1 MNNSIKIG
9 LQFPLESATLAASY
23 LRTVLDETSQQYVW
37 MEHIKYGLSHTG
49 EEQQTA
55 LAIEFTGNPS
65 SPIVF
70 NNAAGVLWALYHLPS
85 ALTATERAALILA
98 LVPTTDAKTLAAD
111 ANDAIQ
117 NVTESIEHA
126 KALATTVEGD
136 IKAKL
141 ADVERTMSDTSIA
154 LRDSVNAMASL
165 LSMTAVAGKGL
176 AIEIAPM
183 ARRTRNTEYLCP
195 EAAKMYRDMLSACN
209 ASVSPHKRFMCV
221 EWRNDYKA
229 FERFFLDRNMRER
242 ADRPK
247 HFIPHHEGIICTRL
261 NDPESQ
267 LHGQMV
273 YGPMTVMFVSKS
285 NQNFYNRNKRDFLT
299 RLAEHV
305 SKGTISEKEAEFM
318 RKREQV

>member
-1 MNNSIKIG
+1 MTNSIKIG

-23 LRTVLDETSQQYVW
+23 LRTVLRTEEDREAWGNMTVLGIS
-37 MEHIKYGLSHTG
+37 KLT
-49 EEQQTA
+49 EEQVKD
-55 LAIEFTGNPS
+55 LDIEAKTTGV
-65 SPIVF
+65 SPLVF
-70 NNAAGVLWALYHLPS
+70 NNTAGVLWSLAYLPS

-98 LVPTTDAKTLAAD
+98 LVPTTDAKTLAAS

-117 NVTESIEHA
+117 SVTESIEYA

-141 ADVERTMSDTSIA
+141 ADVERTMSDTTIA

-165 LSMTAVAGKGL
+165 LSMTTVAGKGL

-183 ARRTRNTEYLCP
+183 ARRTRNTGYLCP

-229 FERFFLDRNMRER
+229 FERFFLDRNMTER

-247 HFIPHHEGIICTRL
+247 HFIPHHEGIICTKL

-273 YGPMTVMFVSKS
+273 YGPTTVMFVSKS

-305 SKGTISEKEAEFM
+305 SKGTVSEAEFEFM
-318 RKREQV
+318 RKRELV

>member
-1 MNNSIKIG
+1 MTNSIRIG

-23 LRTVLDETSQQYVW
+23 LRTVLRNEEEKEAWGRMTVHGIENLTDEQAS
-37 MEHIKYGLSHTG
+37 
-49 EEQQTA
+49 A
-55 LAIEFTGNPS
+55 LDIDVGGMS
-65 SPIVF
+65 SLVF
-70 NNAAGVLWALYHLPS
+70 NNAAGVLWSLTYLPS
-85 ALTATERAALILA
+85 ALTATERAAIVLA
-98 LVPTTDAKTLAAD
+98 LVPTTDAKTLAAN

-117 NVTESIEHA
+117 NINEMTDSAFRLASTAEEAVKAQIKSIQES
-126 KALATTVEGD
+126 LQ
-136 IKAKL
+136 
-141 ADVERTMSDTSIA
+141 
-154 LRDSVNAMASL
+154 AMANAAGAI
-165 LSMTAVAGKGL
+165 AVVKENVGGL
-176 AIEIAPM
+176 QITPM
-183 ARRTRNTEYLCP
+183 ARRTRNTSYLCP

-209 ASVSPHKRFMCV
+209 ASTGPYKRFMCV

-261 NDPESQ
+261 NDPEST
-267 LHGQMV
+267 LHGAMV
-273 YGPMTVMFVSKS
+273 YGPTTVMFVSKS